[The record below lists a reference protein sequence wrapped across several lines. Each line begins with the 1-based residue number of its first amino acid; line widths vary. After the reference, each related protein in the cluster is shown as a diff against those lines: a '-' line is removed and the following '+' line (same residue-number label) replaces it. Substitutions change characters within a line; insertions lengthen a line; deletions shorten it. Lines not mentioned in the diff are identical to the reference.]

1 MITEFIKDRKV
12 LNIALLLYAVFL
24 VYKIGAE
31 AVNLARHKSALDK
44 IK

>member
-1 MITEFIKDRKV
+1 MMEFIKDRKV
-12 LNIALLLYAVFL
+12 INIALILYVVYL

-31 AVNLARHKSALDK
+31 AVNLARHKSALEK